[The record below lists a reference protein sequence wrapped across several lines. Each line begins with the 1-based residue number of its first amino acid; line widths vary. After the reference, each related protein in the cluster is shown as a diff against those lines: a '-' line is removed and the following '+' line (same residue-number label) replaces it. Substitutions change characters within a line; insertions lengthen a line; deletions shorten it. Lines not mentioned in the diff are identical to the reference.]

1 MNIEEFIKEVKKLNI
16 EVTEQNLKDL
26 EKYKDLL
33 IEYNKKFNLTAIKTE
48 EEIYL
53 KHFYDSLTLTKGLSL
68 EGNLKLLD
76 IGTGAGFPGLVLK
89 IFYPNLEITL
99 LDSNNKKITFLETVI
114 KELNLKDI
122 ICIHNRAESLPD
134 NYREYFDIIT
144 SRAVAHLRILSELS
158 IPYLKVG
165 GKLIAMKGI
174 SDEEIK
180 ESKEILNRLDSSI
193 ANVITFNLPIENSN
207 RSLVIIEKKK
217 ETNKIYPRN
226 YDKIMKNK
234 KQKNRH
240 K

>member
-1 MNIEEFIKEVKKLNI
+1 MNKEIFIKELEKLNI
-16 EVTEQNLKDL
+16 KVTEQNLKDL

-33 IEYNKKFNLTAIKTE
+33 IEYNQKFNLTAIKTE

-53 KHFYDSLTLTKGLSL
+53 KHFYDSLTLTKAINL

-89 IFYPNLEITL
+89 IFYPNLEVTL
-99 LDSNNKKITFLETVI
+99 LDSNHKKIVFLETVI
-114 KELNLKDI
+114 KELNLTNVT
-122 ICIHNRAESLPD
+122 CLNTRAESLPS
-134 NYREYFDIIT
+134 NYREYFDIVT
-144 SRAVAHLRILSELS
+144 SRAVAQLRILSELS

-180 ESKEILNRLDSSI
+180 ESREILTKLDSAVMDI
-193 ANVITFNLPIENSN
+193 ITFNLPIENSN

-226 YDKIMKNK
+226 YDKIVKNK
-234 KQKNRH
+234 KVK
-240 K
+240 

>member
-1 MNIEEFIKEVKKLNI
+1 MNIEEFIKEVKKLNFEI
-16 EVTEQNLKDL
+16 TEQNLIDL

-114 KELNLKDI
+114 KELNLKNI
-122 ICIHNRAESLPD
+122 TCIHNRAESLPD

-180 ESKEILNRLDSSI
+180 ESKEILNRLDSTI
-193 ANVITFNLPIENSN
+193 TNVITFNLPIENSN

-234 KQKNRH
+234 K
-240 K
+240 